1 MGLTAKSFVIL
12 ACSLVLGAILALY
25 GFHSQVQRNHLALA
39 ADRLNIIANDLRRD
53 IEARVQLDMPLLF
66 LQEVQAAIE
75 RQRAQSQGIASISM
89 FGQDRTILLATDR
102 SAIGSRVPPDWL
114 AGSGTLP
121 DTTWTQIRDEGVLV
135 GVPIS
140 NSFNRTVGGLVL
152 TVSRQSAEIGGL
164 GLYAAITGVAL
175 AGLVIALTIGWIGTR
190 RLSCPVASAANH
202 ALDQLIRL
210 RRADMDD
217 LPPPEPPTDD
227 IPLADAVRQSRTTLQ
242 RLHDGND
249 AVRALDQLA

>member
-12 ACSLVLGAILALY
+12 ACCAVLGTILALY

-75 RQRAQSQGIASISM
+75 RQRAQSQGVASISM

-102 SAIGSRVPPDWL
+102 SAIGHRVPPDWL
-114 AGSGTLP
+114 TGDGTLP
-121 DTTWTQIRDEGVLV
+121 DATWTLIRDEGVLV

-152 TVSRQSAEIGGL
+152 TVSRQSSDIGGL
-164 GLYAAITGVAL
+164 GLYVAITAVAIG
-175 AGLVIALTIGWIGTR
+175 GLIAALVIGWIGSR
-190 RLSCPVASAANH
+190 KLAGPVTLAANQ
-202 ALDQLIRL
+202 AVDQLIRL

-217 LPPPEPPTDD
+217 QPRPPLPSDD
-227 IPLADAVRQSRTTLQ
+227 IPLADAIRHSHTTLQ

-249 AVRALDQLA
+249 AVRELDQLA

>member
-12 ACSLVLGAILALY
+12 ACCAVLGTILSLY

-75 RQRAQSQGIASISM
+75 RQRAQSQGVTSISM

-102 SAIGSRVPPDWL
+102 SAIGQRVPPDWL
-114 AGSGTLP
+114 ASDGTLP
-121 DTTWTQIRDEGVLV
+121 DMTWTLIRDEGVLV

-152 TVSRQSAEIGGL
+152 TVSRQSADSGGL
-164 GLYAAITGVAL
+164 GFYAAITGVGL
-175 AGLVIALTIGWIGTR
+175 AGLAISLIIGWIGTR
-190 RLSCPVASAANH
+190 QLGGPVAISANQ

-217 LPPPEPPTDD
+217 LPHPPPPNDD
-227 IPLADAVRQSRTTLQ
+227 VPLAEAIRHSRATLNC
-242 RLHDGND
+242 LHEGND
-249 AVRALDQLA
+249 AVRELDQLA